1 MTIKRLEDFVKNN
14 LNIPNVN
21 FSGLKLEAVEEI
33 VEALTLVI
41 KKYPALSNSIC
52 SIGPSEDIN
61 NQFNLVSNSKIG
73 KKIEWEDFV
82 VDTCV
87 MSAVCLGGIPILKKN
102 NIIDKKRF
110 IGIAYSNLIVNK
122 DVKRINFEAIIGSMM
137 GIYHQHCKSIK
148 NFVYHEIGHVL
159 DFILDFSGDKNL
171 EKIVRNIN
179 GSNFNNLGKK
189 VSSYAT
195 NSIADLIAESFAEYF
210 VCPDS
215 NELIKAIGEY
225 IDQKY
230 KIFEN
235 STIFMIN
242 QKFSK
247 KQNL

>member
-61 NQFNLVSNSKIG
+61 NQF
-73 KKIEWEDFV
+73 
-82 VDTCV
+82 

-171 EKIVRNIN
+171 EKL
-179 GSNFNNLGKK
+179 LGILME
-189 VSSYAT
+189 VI
-195 NSIADLIAESFAEYF
+195 SII
-210 VCPDS
+210 
-215 NELIKAIGEY
+215 
-225 IDQKY
+225 
-230 KIFEN
+230 
-235 STIFMIN
+235 
-242 QKFSK
+242 
-247 KQNL
+247 